1 MLKSHEFLHCYSDL
15 LLWAQQWKRSCLPLP
30 GAGVLAQ
37 HSPPLSSSF
46 RDVLMTKKNKKTKKL
61 CSSAW
66 QGGPS
71 PLPRGTFPPPGS
83 ARSQRRRLPGQHW
96 PAPPRGHKGSVP
108 LPSAGGRAA
117 GGAGG
122 DARSPPQ
129 AASVLG
135 SDSSSLKE
143 ASPLRGSGARSN
155 IVVAPAGLSG
165 SEANNLGSH

>member
-46 RDVLMTKKNKKTKKL
+46 RDVLMKKKKN
-61 CSSAW
+61 CARVPGRGVPAPCP
-66 QGGPS
+66 GGRS
-71 PLPRGTFPPPGS
+71 PLLALPGPRGSAFLGSTGQPPP
-83 ARSQRRRLPGQHW
+83 Q
-96 PAPPRGHKGSVP
+96 GHKGSVP